1 MGPGSGAFF
10 FREDQEVFPH
20 GRIMEEAEKAKAC
33 EGMRGPPIWWG
44 LRFLVETRE
53 IRLEGSLG
61 PGGPTPGVAQELGAQ
76 VSEGAEP
83 TKNQNGFLE
92 P

>member
-44 LRFLVETRE
+44 
-53 IRLEGSLG
+53 
-61 PGGPTPGVAQELGAQ
+61 
-76 VSEGAEP
+76 
-83 TKNQNGFLE
+83 
-92 P
+92 